1 MQKKVTKICV
11 CAKKAVH
18 LQADLC
24 MDIKNNNY
32 IV

>member
-1 MQKKVTKICV
+1 MQKILVKICV

-24 MDIKNNNY
+24 IDIKNNNF